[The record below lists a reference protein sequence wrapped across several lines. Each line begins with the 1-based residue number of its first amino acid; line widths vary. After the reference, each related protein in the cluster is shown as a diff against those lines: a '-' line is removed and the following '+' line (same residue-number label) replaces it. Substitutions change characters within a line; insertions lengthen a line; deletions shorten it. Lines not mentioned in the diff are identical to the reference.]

1 MKIFLGTPITCLLD
15 QNNAF
20 TNQNKCNLQYI
31 IDFLRK
37 DDTDVFCAIEREKWG
52 EELLSGEECTWLD
65 HKEMLDTDVFIAI
78 PNQSYGVYVEVG
90 WASALNKSIVLLI
103 NEKFGIK
110 SPLLE
115 GLDKLTNVK
124 TIKYRCE
131 EDFPSK
137 DIWEEVIYP
146 QLKKEIEISDQ
157 VQLVEA

>member
-15 QNNAF
+15 QNNRF
-20 TNQNKCNLQYI
+20 NSENKNNLQYI
-31 IDFLRK
+31 IDSLRRENRS
-37 DDTDVFCAIEREKWG
+37 VFCAIEREAWG

-78 PNQSYGVYVEVG
+78 PNQSYGVYVEIG
-90 WASALNKSIVLLI
+90 WASALNREIVLLI

-124 TIKYRCE
+124 TINYFSE
-131 EDFPSK
+131 EDFPGK
-137 DIWEEVIYP
+137 DVWDEVISP
-146 QLKKEIEISDQ
+146 QLNEVINTPNKA
-157 VQLVEA
+157 LMVEV